1 MRVEVVNLE
10 GRTRFLDLD
19 DSAMRVSELRAR
31 VAALT
36 RIPAPLLRL
45 KFGTRD
51 LYDAA
56 VLDPMQLA
64 AMPVRVALRLTG
76 GKGGFGAML
85 RTAGAKGIKTTNF
98 DACRDL
104 NGRRLRHVNSEQKLR
119 EWEAQAAERERKKQ
133 EAAAMRPAPGPPPL
147 PRFDDDAHEEM
158 LEATRRSV
166 AEAVAKGTAAGR
178 GVAGSSGAG
187 GSVSEGSASS
197 GGANEEGGSSG
208 GEAGAVGRKRQAEA
222 AVQPEAKER
231 KLAAGMDPLALCM
244 GEEGEDGESSAE
256 EDLQGGAEQ

>member
-1 MRVEVVNLE
+1 MRVEVINLE

-19 DSAMRVSELRAR
+19 DSVMLVSELRAR

-56 VLDPMQLA
+56 VLDPLQLA
-64 AMPVRVALRLTG
+64 IMPVRVALRLTG

-133 EAAAMRPAPGPPPL
+133 EKAASRPVPGPPPP

-166 AEAVAKGTAAGR
+166 AAAVAQGTAAG
-178 GVAGSSGAG
+178 GSAAG
-187 GSVSEGSASS
+187 GSGDADD
-197 GGANEEGGSSG
+197 GGIEEKGGSSE
-208 GEAGAVGRKRQAEA
+208 GEAGGRLGKRKADA
-222 AVQPEAKER
+222 ADLPAAKER
-231 KLAAGMDPLALCM
+231 KLAAGMDPLAMCM
-244 GEEGEDGESSAE
+244 GEEGESSEEEEGE
-256 EDLQGGAEQ
+256 AEQ

>member
-19 DSAMRVSELRAR
+19 DSVMLVSELRAR

-133 EAAAMRPAPGPPPL
+133 EKAATRPAPGPPPL

-166 AEAVAKGTAAGR
+166 AEAVAEGTAAG
-178 GVAGSSGAG
+178 GGAAG
-187 GSVSEGSASS
+187 GSAIDDGAEEQ
-197 GGANEEGGSSG
+197 GGASG
-208 GEAGAVGRKRQAEA
+208 REDAAAGRPGKRKAEPA
-222 AVQPEAKER
+222 GPSEAKER

-244 GEEGEDGESSAE
+244 GEEGEEGESE
-256 EDLQGGAEQ
+256 EDEQEGEAEQ